1 MNNYQK
7 EGVKMNFRITGI
19 NHITFSVSDLEKS
32 CEFYEKIFGIKPLY
46 KWKQGV
52 YYDLCGYWIALN
64 EEKDI
69 LRNDINYSYTH
80 IAFSVSEEDFDMIK
94 NHFEKYRI
102 AYSKGRTRDIKEKK
116 SVYFQDPDGHK
127 FEFHC
132 GTINDRLEYFNEI
145 KK

>member
-1 MNNYQK
+1 
-7 EGVKMNFRITGI
+7 MNFTITGI

-32 CEFYEKIFGIKPLY
+32 CEFYEKVFGIKPVY

-52 YYDLCGYWIALN
+52 YYDLCGYWLALT
-64 EEKDI
+64 EEKHI
-69 LRNDINYSYTH
+69 SRNDIKYSYTH
-80 IAFSVSEEDFDMIK
+80 MAFSVREEDFDLILEC
-94 NHFEKYRI
+94 FEKYKI
-102 AYSKGRTRDIKEKK
+102 AYSQGRTRDIREKK

-132 GTINDRLEYFNEI
+132 GEMKDRLKYFNEI